1 MGVVVL
7 GSLNLDLVVRS
18 PRWPQPGETL
28 RGESLTMVPGGKG
41 ANQAVAAARL
51 GLPTAMVGCVG
62 ADAFGPV
69 LRDALA
75 QAGVDIAG
83 IRTVAN
89 IASGI
94 ATITVVDDENQILI
108 VPGAN
113 HHVGREELSHF
124 ERAITQAIAAGP
136 PAPQDAALT
145 SDPRDPQDPGVTRD
159 RSPAIALLQLEIPL
173 DTVVTAAEIAHRAG
187 AVVILDPAPAQ
198 DLPDRLW
205 PWIDYLT
212 PNATEAAALTGQP
225 VGDRASATQA
235 AQTLVERGVQH
246 AIVTLGDQG
255 CVWAQGDPRGGVY
268 TGWVPA
274 FAVTAVD
281 TVGAGDAFNGGLAA
295 AIAAGQPLTEAVR
308 WAAAAGALCATRSG
322 AQAAMPDR
330 ASWQTLLETT

>member
-28 RGESLTMVPGGKG
+28 SGERFTMVPGGKG

-51 GLPTAMVGCVG
+51 GLPTVMVGCVG
-62 ADAFGPV
+62 DDAFGPV

-75 QAGVDIAG
+75 DGGVDTAG
-83 IRTVAN
+83 IRTVAGV
-89 IASGI
+89 ASGV
-94 ATITVVDDENQILI
+94 ATITLVDDENQILI

-113 HHVGREELSHF
+113 HHVGQDELSYF
-124 ERAITQAIAAGP
+124 ERAIAPEIVADTP
-136 PAPQDAALT
+136 P
-145 SDPRDPQDPGVTRD
+145 PRTATDNPQDPGLPSAP
-159 RSPAIALLQLEIPL
+159 SPAIALLQLEIPL
-173 DTVVTAAEIAHRAG
+173 DIVAAAAEIAHRAG

-212 PNATEAAALTGQP
+212 PNATEAAILTGQP
-225 VGDRASATQA
+225 VGDRASATAA
-235 AQTLVERGVQH
+235 AQTLVERGVKN

-308 WAAAAGALCATRSG
+308 WAAAAGALCASHPG
-322 AQAAMPDR
+322 AQAAMPDH
-330 ASWQTLLETT
+330 ATWQTLLDPT

>member
-28 RGESLTMVPGGKG
+28 SGECFTMVPGGKG

-75 QAGVDIAG
+75 QAGVDTAG
-83 IRTVAN
+83 IRPVAN
-89 IASGI
+89 TASGV
-94 ATITVVDDENQILI
+94 AAITLVDDENQIVI

-124 ERAITQAIAAGP
+124 ERAIAP
-136 PAPQDAALT
+136 PDAPPPG
-145 SDPRDPQDPGVTRD
+145 DPHDPQDDLSATGDPC
-159 RSPAIALLQLEIPL
+159 PAIALLQLEIPL
-173 DTVVTAAEIAHRAG
+173 DIVVTAAEIAHRAG

-205 PWIDYLT
+205 PWVDYLT
-212 PNATEAAALTGQP
+212 PNATEAAILTGQP
-225 VGDRASATQA
+225 VGDRASATAA
-235 AQTLVERGVQH
+235 AQTLVERGVKN

-255 CVWAQGDPRGGVY
+255 CVWAQSDPRGGVY

-295 AIAAGQPLTEAVR
+295 AIATGQPLTEAVR
-308 WAAAAGALCATRSG
+308 WAAAAGALCASHPGT
-322 AQAAMPDR
+322 QAAMPDCTT
-330 ASWQTLLETT
+330 WQTLLDQT